1 MKQQNFYNKNSV
13 VSLPPADRGFY
24 FLKKMRCGFT
34 TGSCAAA
41 GAKAALLAHLNN
53 NVNEVEIF
61 SPQGDKIT
69 IPIKNSLKTK
79 DGGIATVTK
88 DAGDDPD
95 ITHGID
101 IIVEVNILSN
111 TNKIDIKAGQGIGI
125 VTKPGLSVAV
135 GEPAI
140 NPGPQKMIISAILSV
155 LGDKKGCEVIISIP
169 EGEKLAKKTLNS
181 VLGVKGGLSIIGTS
195 GVVRPMSEEAFKNS
209 LSPQISVAKALGYE
223 SIVLV
228 PGKIGQDIAI
238 KQYGLPENAVIQTS
252 NFIGHMLE
260 FAVHEEIKNILLFG
274 HLGKLVKV
282 AAGVFH
288 THNRIAD
295 ARMETIAAY
304 MGALGAPQ
312 KAIKE
317 ILNCTTT
324 EAAMPIIEYYQMSD
338 LYNLLAKRVSE
349 RASRYVFNDLVV
361 GTVIVTLKGKLLGMD
376 NAAKSIGGTIGW
388 NIK

>member
-1 MKQQNFYNKNSV
+1 M
-13 VSLPPADRGFY
+13 LPPADRGLY
-24 FLKKMRCGFT
+24 FLEKMRYGFT

-41 GAKAALLAHLNN
+41 GAKAALLAYLNN
-53 NVNEVEIF
+53 NVDEVEIL
-61 SPQGDKIT
+61 SPQGDKII
-69 IPIKNSLKTK
+69 IPIKTSLKTN

-95 ITHGID
+95 ITNGID
-101 IIVEVNILSN
+101 IIVEVKVLSN
-111 TNKIDIKAGQGIGI
+111 TTNIDIKAGQGIGI

-135 GEPAI
+135 GKPAI
-140 NPGPQKMIISAILSV
+140 NPGPQTMITSAILSV
-155 LGDKKGCEVIISIP
+155 LGEKKGCEVIISIP

-209 LSPQISVAKALGYE
+209 LSPQISVAKALGYQ

-260 FAVHEEIKNILLFG
+260 CAVHEKIKNVLLFG

-282 AAGVFH
+282 AAGIFH

-312 KAIKE
+312 AAIRD

-338 LYNLLAKRVSE
+338 LYNLLADRVSE
-349 RASRYVFNDLVV
+349 RASRYVFNDLAI

-376 NAAKSIGGTIGW
+376 KAARSIGGTIGW
-388 NIK
+388 SIK

>member
-1 MKQQNFYNKNSV
+1 
-13 VSLPPADRGFY
+13 
-24 FLKKMRCGFT
+24 MRYGFT

-41 GAKAALLAHLNN
+41 GAKAALLAYLNN
-53 NVNEVEIF
+53 NVNEVEIL
-61 SPQGDKIT
+61 SPQGDKII
-69 IPIKNSLKTK
+69 IPIKNSLKTN

-95 ITHGID
+95 ITNGID
-101 IIVEVNILSN
+101 IIVEVKVLSN
-111 TNKIDIKAGQGIGI
+111 TTNIDIKAGQGIGI

-135 GEPAI
+135 GKPAI
-140 NPGPQKMIISAILSV
+140 NPGPQTMITSAILSV

-209 LSPQISVAKALGYE
+209 LSPQISVAKALGYQ

-228 PGKIGQDIAI
+228 PGKIGQEIAI

-260 FAVHEEIKNILLFG
+260 CTVHEEIKNVLLFG

-282 AAGVFH
+282 AAGIFH

-312 KAIKE
+312 AAIKE

-338 LYNLLAKRVSE
+338 LYNLLANRVSE
-349 RASRYVFNDLVV
+349 RASRYVFNDLVI

-388 NIK
+388 SIK